1 MVSLPGSIAE
11 DMEDG
16 GCFANVDQISLLLIY
31 SPPFRSHR
39 GQPHDFLPVP
49 QDLALA
55 EGALPRHLHTAL
67 FTQSADG
74 RLLTHRQ
81 LSRQLITLWCTGHQT
96 ASELLARTVVSSDGA
111 EREGINH

>member
-1 MVSLPGSIAE
+1 MHYTS
-11 DMEDG
+11 
-16 GCFANVDQISLLLIY
+16 Y
-31 SPPFRSHR
+31 
-39 GQPHDFLPVP
+39 DFLFSGGRSVTCAVSCRLCL

-96 ASELLARTVVSSDGA
+96 AADLLARTVVSYPSGMV
-111 EREGINH
+111 RF